1 MPQVSS
7 VKTVHENFHPPHF
20 IFYRWRKII
29 VFGDP
34 VGIIMEHSKKLPKK
48 TAGNIIFP
56 VHDNPESTAALLGD
70 IRSLVESTRIRVAVG
85 VNAEMVLLYWD
96 IGERIRKEI
105 LGDERAAYG
114 RQVVSMVSD
123 QLSTRYGRGFTKTNL
138 FHMIR
143 FTETF
148 PDRQKVY
155 TLCRQLSW
163 SHFRSIFY
171 IEDPLAREFYTEMCR
186 LERWSVRVLQEK
198 IRGMLFERTALARKP
213 EALARKE
220 LEALRDEDV
229 MTPDLVFRSPYFLDF
244 LGLSDTYSEK
254 DLENSIL
261 RELERFI
268 LELGTDFSF
277 VARQKRI
284 TVDHEDYYIDLLF
297 YHRKLRRLVVI
308 DLKLEKFRAADKGQ
322 MELYLRWLDRY
333 DRQPG
338 EEQPLGLIL
347 CAGSSAE
354 HIELLQLESSGIR
367 VAEYFT
373 ELPPRK
379 LLEQKLKSAVAIARE
394 RLAEGDA
401 GL

>member
-1 MPQVSS
+1 
-7 VKTVHENFHPPHF
+7 
-20 IFYRWRKII
+20 
-29 VFGDP
+29 
-34 VGIIMEHSKKLPKK
+34 MEHSKKPPKK
-48 TAGNIIFP
+48 TAGKKMFP
-56 VHDNPESTAALLGD
+56 VHDNPESAAALLGD
-70 IRSLVESTRIRVAVG
+70 IRSLVESTRFRVATG

-114 RQVVSMVSD
+114 RQVVSMLSD

-198 IRGMLFERTALARKP
+198 IRGMLFERTAVSRKP
-213 EALARKE
+213 EELAQKE
-220 LEALRDEDV
+220 LEALRDDDI

-379 LLEQKLKSAVAIARE
+379 LLEQKLKRAVAIARE